1 MTLTRREAEA
11 LTWIANGATVK
22 EAAVLMCIQ
31 PSTVQRH
38 VANAKRKLGA
48 ETTPHAV
55 AIAVLL
61 GVVKCGLQQELSPLS
76 VSA

>member
-1 MTLTRREAEA
+1 MTLTPREAEA

-38 VANAKRKLGA
+38 LMHAREKLGA

-61 GVVKCGLQQELSPLS
+61 GVVICGKLQDQLQQSWS
-76 VSA
+76 S